1 MTGPGDRARAGGGLF
16 WGSGVY
22 ISVLG
27 MGLCRSVAVGVER
40 VRVYVGAGGRVRAL
54 NWRRVS

>member
-27 MGLCRSVAVGVER
+27 MGLCRSVRVER
-40 VRVYVGAGGRVRAL
+40 VRVYVGAGARVRAL
-54 NWRRVS
+54 NWRAVS

>member
-1 MTGPGDRARAGGGLF
+1 MTGAGDRARAGGGLF

-27 MGLCRSVAVGVER
+27 MGLCRSVGVER
-40 VRVYVGAGGRVRAL
+40 VRVYVGAGGRVCAL
-54 NWRRVS
+54 NWRAVS